1 MTLPQQS
8 KSLRGKLRRQA
19 LAAPLLPPLA
29 AVVGVIA
36 GGFGWLLTV
45 AALLIVLYLRLRRI
59 AAALILCTAA
69 AWLHGEILERNAD
82 RIRTVAGQH
91 DLVQLEGTVEK
102 KLSRG
107 VILGNGFCSPRLL
120 VRGESD
126 LEIGERVRLW
136 AEPKESRPCT
146 QPGVFDAAAWMRGQ
160 GIAAEFHLVRVE
172 ERRAEFSLH
181 RLRHYGLAVRE
192 FLADRLM
199 PPGTEAEKGRQVL
212 CALVLGAK
220 ERAEEEVLDDFRRGG
235 CLHAFA
241 VSGLHVGL
249 FSGILMLLLRRLRC
263 PVRLAHFAVIAG
275 VGGYVLL
282 TGASVPAL
290 RAYLLLVIMLG
301 ALLLRRRCSLTNA
314 WSFAALAV
322 LAVSPSQLFNAG
334 FLLSFTVYA
343 ALCIG
348 LHFCMA
354 ESPWFSPDSYIPN
367 RILTKWERAYRGADF
382 WLRGVVVVSL
392 SAWLAATP
400 VSLLC
405 FHTFNTWSVLTNI
418 AITPVLPVVMFCGLL
433 HLAVGWIP
441 LLGAVTGWLA
451 LNSACVLT
459 AIAGFFG
466 SWHAAWLP
474 AALPADSSEVL
485 VAGCGFGNSF
495 TMLGNHGVLVNP
507 GSESN
512 VTFRTFPVVFHSG
525 FTPGVIL
532 RTRPGASSV
541 AGAELMSRQ
550 FPAAASENVDSLSP
564 EGKAFRTAAGSFTLY
579 PVGKDYPRRL
589 ADSRAPIILWE
600 HSAEWRVL
608 YVGNAPAEAWY
619 RMPESARRA
628 QVLILGKHP
637 VQALDAEQ
645 IYASGAGLIILL
657 PGAEYHLRPEL
668 AAPAAV
674 IRMKDEDWL
683 RLSPAGVELNGSKWS
698 AP

>member
-1 MTLPQQS
+1 MSRPQHRQCWQS
-8 KSLRGKLRRQA
+8 RLRRQA
-19 LAAPLLPPLA
+19 LAAPLLPPLV
-29 AVVGVIA
+29 AVVGIIS
-36 GGFGWLLTV
+36 GGVGWLLTI
-45 AALLIVLYLRLRRI
+45 AALLVVLYLRLWRI
-59 AAALILCTAA
+59 ATALGLCAAV
-69 AWLHGEILERNAD
+69 AWLHGELIENNAAE
-82 RIRTVAGQH
+82 IRALARQH

-102 KLSRG
+102 TLRKG
-107 VILGNGFCSPRLL
+107 VILGNGLCAPTVV
-120 VRGESD
+120 VRGETD
-126 LEIGERVRLW
+126 LEIGERVSLW
-136 AEPKESRPCT
+136 AEPLEPRQPSP
-146 QPGVFDAAAWMRGQ
+146 PGVFDAAAWCRGQ
-160 GIAAEFHLVRVE
+160 GIAAEFYLVRVE
-172 ERRAEFSLH
+172 ARCAEFSLH
-181 RLRHYGLAVRE
+181 RLRYYGLTARE
-192 FLADRLM
+192 FLANLLM
-199 PPGTEAEKGRQVL
+199 PQGTETEEARQVL
-212 CALVLGAK
+212 CALVLGAR
-220 ERAEEEVLDDFRRGG
+220 ERAEDEVLDVFRRGG
-235 CLHAFA
+235 CLYAFA

-249 FSGILMLLLRRLRC
+249 FSGILLLLLRCVRC
-263 PVRLAHFAVIAG
+263 PVRLAHFTVIVG
-275 VGGYVLL
+275 VGLYVLL

-314 WSFAALAV
+314 WSFAALLV
-322 LAVSPSQLFNAG
+322 LLVTPSQLFNTG
-334 FLLSFTVYA
+334 FLLSFAVYA
-343 ALCIG
+343 VLCMG

-367 RILTKWERAYRGADF
+367 RILTKWERAYRSADF

-400 VSLLC
+400 ISLLC

-418 AITPVLPVVMFCGLL
+418 AITPILPVVMFCGLL

-441 LLGAVTGWLA
+441 LLGAGSGWLA
-451 LNSACVLT
+451 LNSAGCLLSVV
-459 AIAGFFG
+459 GFFG
-466 SWHAAWLP
+466 SLPAAWLP
-474 AALPADSSEVL
+474 ATLPAESSEVL

-512 VTFRTFPVVFHSG
+512 VTFRTFPMVFHSG

-541 AGAELMSRQ
+541 AGADLLSRQ
-550 FPAAASENVDSLSP
+550 FPAAATESVDTLTP
-564 EGKAFRTAAGSFTLY
+564 EGKIWHTSSGTYTLY

-589 ADSRAPIILWE
+589 ADSRAPVILWE
-600 HSAEWRVL
+600 HSPEWRVL
-608 YVGNAPAEAWY
+608 YVGNAPAAAWY

-637 VQALDAEQ
+637 VQPLGAEQ
-645 IYASGAGLIILL
+645 ICSAGARLIILL
-657 PGAEYHLRPEL
+657 PGAEYNLRPEQ

-683 RLSPAGVELNGSKWS
+683 RLCPDGVELNGSKWS